1 MKKGFS
7 LIEIIVSV
15 AIIGILSVIGVQVFM
30 SSIRR
35 ARFESDV
42 AQVLQAL
49 RQSQNDALAPPIS
62 EIGISQLDKLCSVGV
77 RITQNITIKTIQF
90 IYTDTPS
97 STPCGGGEIQYYNSS
112 ITLSHVNIGPDI
124 NINVD
129 TIFEFEPPF
138 AGSAQKDIVLTSL
151 DGNISKTITVMSTG
165 LIKVE

>member
-42 AQVLQAL
+42 ALVLQAI

-62 EIGISQLDKLCSVGV
+62 EIFGIDAKAKVCSVGV
-77 RITQNITIKTIQF
+77 SITQGTIKTIRPL
-90 IYTDTPS
+90 YTTPS
-97 STPCGGGEIQYYNSS
+97 STDLTSCGNVDTKFYPSS
-112 ITLSHVNIGPDI
+112 PLITLSHVNIAPTDI
-124 NINVD
+124 
-129 TIFEFEPPF
+129 TFEFEPPF
-138 AGSAQKDIVLTSL
+138 AGSAAKNIVLTSL

>member
-7 LIEIIVSV
+7 LIEIIVSI
-15 AIIGILSVIGVQVFM
+15 AIIGILSVIGVQVFT
-30 SSIRR
+30 SSVQR

-62 EIGISQLDKLCSVGV
+62 EIFGVNPKTKLCSVGV
-77 RITQNITIKTIQF
+77 RITQNGTIKTIQP
-90 IYTDTPS
+90 IYTTPS
-97 STPCGGGEIQYYNSS
+97 GTVPCGSGLIPVNYPSPP
-112 ITLSHVNIGPDI
+112 ITLSHVNIGTDI

-151 DGNISKTITVMSTG
+151 DGNISKTITVM
-165 LIKVE
+165 